1 MLSTTKRVTLETT
14 NVINEEITLSSVVFF
29 LKKGIRDMT
38 EVIYLD
44 RERLLDL
51 NRQAVADL
59 GGNAGIQSPRAFEVV
74 IEQPK
79 QVIFGQE
86 VYPTIWVKA
95 AYMIQQIIKTPV
107 FVDGSKRTAGL
118 VVLTFLQENG
128 YQPVGEGYDEDA
140 KEFIFEMVQKENSEE
155 TMMLIAEWLS
165 AQFASVENN

>member
-1 MLSTTKRVTLETT
+1 
-14 NVINEEITLSSVVFF
+14 
-29 LKKGIRDMT
+29 MT

-51 NRQAVADL
+51 NRQAVAEL

-79 QVIFGQE
+79 QVVFGQE

-95 AYMIQQIIKTPV
+95 AYMMQQIIKTPV

-128 YQPVGEGYDEDA
+128 YQPVGEDYSEIVRD
-140 KEFIFEMVQKENSEE
+140 FILEMVQRDNSEK
-155 TMMLIAEWLS
+155 TMLLIAEWLS
-165 AQFASVENN
+165 ARFAPVEKN